1 MKRTPAG
8 AAWIL
13 LLAAAACLAPRPA
26 ASAAEIRLQAES
38 RPQGAIVTLGDL
50 ADLRCESS
58 DQAARLASIGL
69 LPAPPPGVERFISAR
84 EIQDML
90 LLRGIDLGNHPFS
103 GPATVRVRGSH
114 SSAKPAIAPG
124 AAPAAAKKRL
134 EEAIREH
141 LGDPAEPWRIDVEL
155 DKAALGQIAAA
166 DAVTLHGKG
175 EPAEGRQRFKAILA
189 VGGAEK
195 ALDVTADIGLPPLA
209 VVPVRPLP
217 RAARISAADV
227 EVQRAS
233 WADSPAALVERVED
247 VVGKETN
254 RALTPGKPIERAWI
268 QAPLLVRRGDVV
280 TVYVRA
286 AGIRVR
292 TQARARDDG
301 ALGELVMVE
310 SPSDRKSYLA
320 HVSGTREVEVLAT
333 GVAARASGAKSP
345 HPEEEE

>member
-1 MKRTPAG
+1 M
-8 AAWIL
+8 
-13 LLAAAACLAPRPA
+13 AAAACLAPRPA
-26 ASAAEIRLQAES
+26 ASAAEIRLRAES
-38 RPQGAIVTLGDL
+38 RPKGAIVTLGEL

-58 DQAARLASIGL
+58 GQAERLASIGL
-69 LPAPPPGVERFISAR
+69 FPAPPPGVERFISAR

-90 LLRGIDLGNHPFS
+90 LLRGIDLVNHPLS
-103 GPATVRVRGSH
+103 GPATVRVRGSQ

-124 AAPAAAKKRL
+124 AAPAAAAAKKRL

-345 HPEEEE
+345 HPEEE